1 MISFVRVFESIPEQ
15 HRFIEP
21 TIENVVCGGGAAA
34 QREKRLLERARVIK
48 LYTRLREWGN
58 WSIEMAKAM
67 GFSSNKSSMWSKK
80 LSFIRVNKI
89 SIYSLKLKT

>member
-34 QREKRLLERARVIK
+34 QREKKGCWSER
-48 LYTRLREWGN
+48 G
-58 WSIEMAKAM
+58 
-67 GFSSNKSSMWSKK
+67 
-80 LSFIRVNKI
+80 
-89 SIYSLKLKT
+89 SLNRTLAFRNGEIGALKWQRPWVFLQI